1 VQNATRNE
9 AIMNVD
15 QHKSRSGA
23 PASVTVIDC
32 TLRDGEQAPGV
43 WFTLEEKLELA
54 KALSEAGVAVLDAGF
69 PASSPADL
77 EAMQEMRRLGIK
89 ARLAATARPVLGDVV
104 AAEKAKADEVFLFM
118 PTSDFRLRETLGITR
133 ERAAEIFRA
142 GAEAV
147 AERNMRLNLV
157 FEDATRAKA
166 SQLVQ
171 MVETLRPHVPIER
184 LVICDTVGCA
194 HPSGMEQLMR
204 TLDLCF
210 DGEIELCSHSH
221 NDFGFA
227 GANTLAAVVG
237 GARAITCTV
246 NGIGERAGNADLA
259 ECVAALTHIY
269 AIPHGIDARALPRLS
284 QLVERM
290 SGLHTSVTK
299 PVTGFNVYRH
309 ESGVHVDGMLKDSRS
324 YEFLPAAWV
333 GRASEYVLGK
343 HSGTALIRH
352 LLNQAGLECNDD
364 LLRELLRDVKDMT
377 SRRDKDE
384 HRRAYSL
391 KEAFARFE
399 LSGIDPA
406 IVIAAA
412 RQALEEGY
420 DTDFMQTATVKVKG
434 EWRAP

>member
-1 VQNATRNE
+1 
-9 AIMNVD
+9 MNID
-15 QHKSRSGA
+15 QHKSRSTQ
-23 PASVTVIDC
+23 PVSVTVIDC

-54 KALSEAGVAVLDAGF
+54 KALSDAGVAVLDAGF

-77 EAMQEMRRLGIK
+77 EAMQEMRRLGIR

-118 PTSDFRLRETLGITR
+118 PTSDLRLRETLGISR
-133 ERAAEIFRA
+133 ERASEIFRA

-147 AERNMRLNLV
+147 VERNMRLNLV

-166 SQLVQ
+166 SQLIQ
-171 MVETLRPHVPIER
+171 MVEGLRVHVPIER
-184 LVICDTVGCA
+184 LVVCDTVGCA
-194 HPSGMEQLMR
+194 HPTGMEQLIR
-204 TLDLCF
+204 TLDMVF
-210 DGEIELCSHSH
+210 EGEVELCSHSH

-227 GANTLAAVVG
+227 GANTVAAVLG

-259 ECVAALTHIY
+259 ECVAALTHIHG
-269 AIPHGIDARALPRLS
+269 ISHGIDARALPRLA
-284 QLVERM
+284 QMVERM
-290 SGLHTSVTK
+290 SGVHTSATK

-324 YEFLPAAWV
+324 YEFLPASWV
-333 GRASEYVLGK
+333 GRSSEYVLGK

-352 LLNQAGLECNDD
+352 LLNQHGIECDD
-364 LLRELLRDVKDMT
+364 ELVRELLRDVKDLT
-377 SRRDKDE
+377 ARRDKAE
-384 HRRAYSL
+384 HKRAYSL
-391 KEAFARFE
+391 REAFARFE
-399 LSGIDPA
+399 MSGIDPA

-412 RQALEEGY
+412 RQALEESA
-420 DTDFMQTATVKVKG
+420 TQEFLQTETIQVAG
-434 EWRAP
+434 EWRAR